1 MNRRTLLTFLIATLF
16 AAPVISLAASGALQ
30 FSPPCVSVP
39 GFPACAGPIT
49 ATTPINV
56 YLVRIYQFAMGISG
70 ITAVAMI
77 IWGAIYISVYTE
89 RIDRKE
95 EGREMILAAFEGIAL
110 LFGSYLLLRTINP
123 EIVKLKEPVAPVTVP
138 IAATSTPPRDCAE
151 AATIPIDGVSDGIP
165 AGGCDNKRLKTT
177 SETTLSSDDFYSSS
191 ETLPAGTLVWL
202 WPYFP
207 ASASPANARCLVY
220 AYKKPPALVQP
231 QCIPVQPP
239 VCPDPIMTPSSVE
252 MMKLNLDSLAKCT
265 NGPTQPGAALSDTLT
280 PSASAAQA
288 QLNAHHVT
296 LSSTGNCSNQ
306 QKTNCTSLEAMP
318 QNAIDYLS
326 NLGDF
331 CYNGGSTKCTVTV
344 TGGTEIGH
352 ERHCRGN
359 PVFDLRSTDATAGVL
374 GDKLKSDSTVVG
386 ICASDAQS
394 AYRKVCAYPEGND
407 HFHVE
412 LSGVQKCPRTDF
424 GYTSN

>member
-123 EIVKLKEPVAPVTVP
+123 EIVKLKEPVAPTGAIEQLV
-138 IAATSTPPRDCAE
+138 ASATSSAPSACGTFTSIAP
-151 AATIPIDGVSDGIP
+151 DGIGATAP
-165 AGGCDNKRLKTT
+165 DAAGGCGYKRLRLTKEQ
-177 SETTLSSDDFYSSS
+177 SLSADRFYSSS
-191 ETLPAGTLVWL
+191 VTLPADTIVWM
-202 WPYFP
+202 WPYYASSSGA
-207 ASASPANARCLVY
+207 ASAQCLVY
-220 AYKKPPALVQP
+220 AYKKPPYQ
-231 QCIPVQPP
+231 QGQYC
-239 VCPDPIMTPSSVE
+239 DPMGACVPSGNIITPSTE
-252 MMKLNLDSLAKCT
+252 MMPLNLDKLQKCPAGTPPQQDGAPLSLDAA
-265 NGPTQPGAALSDTLT
+265 AAL
-280 PSASAAQA
+280 A

-296 LSSTGNCSNQ
+296 LSSSGNCSTQ
-306 QKTNCTSLEAMP
+306 TNSSCTSLEGMP
-318 QNAIDYLS
+318 QNAIDFLS
-326 NLGDF
+326 GLGDW
-331 CYNGGSTKCTVTV
+331 CTTNGCSVTV
-344 TGGTEIGH
+344 TGGTEVGH
-352 ERHCRGN
+352 KTHG
-359 PVFDLRSTDATAGVL
+359 PGKAIFDLRSTGTGAAAL
-374 GDKLKSDSTVVG
+374 GQHLYDSTAVTT
-386 ICASDAQS
+386 ICTMAVDPDKK
-394 AYRKVCAYPEGND
+394 YRKNCSTFDETAQ
-407 HFHVE
+407 HFHVQ
-412 LSGVQKCPRTDF
+412 L
-424 GYTSN
+424 